1 MAMAM
6 KMLNAVNPMRG
17 KPKQAEEPSDGNKQ
31 QLASQAVD
39 KFCESVNAKGKAA
52 ILAARLNGS
61 QKKILEGVFKNYDE
75 YDAIIAELKQQER
88 PVERVEAAG
97 VGATVPTPPMP
108 SPPPQSLSTAV
119 GATVPTPPM
128 PSPPP
133 QSLST
138 AVNWDGQLDEH
149 GGGSGGRRRTKNA
162 KYYNKRRRT
171 KRRRTKR
178 RRSNKRRA

>member
-1 MAMAM
+1 MDNRKNMAM

-52 ILAARLNGS
+52 IIAARLNGS

-75 YDAIIAELKQQER
+75 YDAIIAELNQQER

-108 SPPPQSLSTAV
+108 SPPMPS
-119 GATVPTPPM
+119 PPM

-138 AVNWDGQLDEH
+138 AVNWDGERDEH

>member
-1 MAMAM
+1 MAM

-75 YDAIIAELKQQER
+75 YDAIITELKQQER

-108 SPPPQSLSTAV
+108 SPPPQSLSTE
-119 GATVPTPPM
+119 
-128 PSPPP
+128 
-133 QSLST
+133 
-138 AVNWDGQLDEH
+138 VNWDGQRDEH

-171 KRRRTKR
+171 KRRRSKR

>member
-52 ILAARLNGS
+52 ILAAHLNGS

-75 YDAIIAELKQQER
+75 YDAIITELKQQER

-97 VGATVPTPPMP
+97 VGATVPAAAPAP
-108 SPPPQSLSTAV
+108 A
-119 GATVPTPPM
+119 
-128 PSPPP
+128 
-133 QSLST
+133 T
-138 AVNWDGQLDEH
+138 AVNWDYPPPESW
-149 GGGSGGRRRTKNA
+149 GGSGGGRRRTKNA

>member
-1 MAMAM
+1 MAM

-61 QKKILEGVFKNYDE
+61 QKKILEGVFKNYNE
-75 YDAIIAELKQQER
+75 YDAIITELKQQER

-119 GATVPTPPM
+119 
-128 PSPPP
+128 
-133 QSLST
+133 
-138 AVNWDGQLDEH
+138 NWDGQRDEH

-171 KRRRTKR
+171 KRRRSKR